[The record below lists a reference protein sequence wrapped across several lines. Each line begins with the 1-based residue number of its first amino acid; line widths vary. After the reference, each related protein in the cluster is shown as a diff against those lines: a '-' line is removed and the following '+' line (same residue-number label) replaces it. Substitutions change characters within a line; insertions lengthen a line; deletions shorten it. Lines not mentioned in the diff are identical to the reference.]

1 MKHTFAL
8 AAAFVA
14 FASAALAADLNLV
27 PYPQEVKMG
36 EGTVPFEYNGDAA
49 SCRVGIVSWLYYTRL
64 EAASPWGREWV

>member
-27 PYPQEVKMG
+27 PYPQEHPDVHQDH
-36 EGTVPFEYNGDAA
+36 TD
-49 SCRVGIVSWLYYTRL
+49 
-64 EAASPWGREWV
+64 